1 MNIYSW
7 IQLIFYMVVLL
18 ALAKPLGT
26 FMAKVYQGEHTF
38 LDPVFGPVE
47 QFIYRLAG
55 VHADEEMNWK
65 VYAIALMLFNVLG
78 LFVVYALQR
87 LQGFLPLNPEG
98 FGAVTPEL
106 ILEYCGQLHH
116 KYELAGLWW

>member
-47 QFIYRLAG
+47 RFIYRLAG

-87 LQGFLPLNPEG
+87 LQGFLPLNTG
-98 FGAVTPEL
+98 FRRGDARL